1 MKGIVM
7 EDLQESTNSHD
18 KLCVAVPSRGR
29 PHNLKRLSEALS
41 KTCTGDYELLTR
53 LDLDDPKLDEYLK
66 IEDAH
71 KIIGERIFF
80 TLSLDELAKV
90 ALEKGFTHL
99 AILGDDV
106 LPETV
111 GWDEKMVHALDNKL
125 GVVYGSDGLERLH
138 GEDLPTH
145 VVVPIEMYKR
155 LGWIGLPGSRHLFC
169 DNAWR
174 ELGKLTQ
181 FIYLKD
187 VKLTH
192 LHRWNKTAPNDQTYE
207 EANDKVKRE
216 LDKKAFEHWRD
227 GEGLQ
232 QAKRALQ

>member
-1 MKGIVM
+1 MN
-7 EDLQESTNSHD
+7 T
-18 KLCVAVPSRGR
+18 KLAVAVPSRGR
-29 PHNLKRLSEALS
+29 PHNLKRLAKALRG
-41 KTCTGDYELLTR
+41 TCTGDYELLVR
-53 LDLDDPKLDEYLK
+53 IDADDITASEYLK
-66 IEDAH
+66 IKNADFTL
-71 KIIGERIFF
+71 GERIFF
-80 TLSLDELAKV
+80 TLSLDELAQI
-90 ALEKGFTHL
+90 ALERGFTHL

-111 GWDEKMVHALDNKL
+111 GWDEKMIQALDNKL
-125 GVVYGSDGLERLH
+125 GVVYGSDGLEHLH
-138 GEDLPTH
+138 GKDLPTH

-192 LHRWNKTAPNDQTYE
+192 LHRWNKKAPNDKTYE

-216 LDKKAFEHWRD
+216 LDKKAFEDWRD

-232 QAKRALQ
+232 QAKKALR

>member
-1 MKGIVM
+1 MKLAI
-7 EDLQESTNSHD
+7 T
-18 KLCVAVPSRGR
+18 VPSRGR
-29 PHNLKRLSEALS
+29 PHNLRRLSEALN
-41 KTCTGDYELLTR
+41 KTCTGDYELLAR
-53 LDLDDPKLDEYLK
+53 IDSDDPKASEYLDIK
-66 IEDAH
+66 DAQI
-71 KIIGERIFF
+71 IIGDRIFF
-80 TLSLDELAKV
+80 TLSLDELAQN
-90 ALEKGFTHL
+90 ALEIGFTHL

-106 LPETV
+106 LPETI
-111 GWDEKMVHALDNKL
+111 GWDEKMIQALNNKL

-216 LDKKAFEHWRD
+216 LDKKAFEDWRD

-232 QAKRALQ
+232 QAKKALQ

>member
-1 MKGIVM
+1 MN
-7 EDLQESTNSHD
+7 T
-18 KLCVAVPSRGR
+18 KLAVTVPSRGR
-29 PHNLKRLSEALS
+29 PNNLKRLAEAL
-41 KTCTGDYELLTR
+41 KDTCTGDYELLAR
-53 LDLDDPKLDEYLK
+53 IDADDPTANEYLK
-66 IEDAH
+66 LKDVDITMGD
-71 KIIGERIFF
+71 RIFF
-80 TLSLDELAKV
+80 TLSLDELAQK
-90 ALEKGFTHL
+90 ALDQGFTHL

-111 GWDEKMVHALDNKL
+111 GWDEKMIKALNGKL
-125 GVVYGSDGLERLH
+125 GVVYGSDGLEHLH
-138 GEDLPTH
+138 GVELPTH

-192 LHRWNKTAPNDQTYE
+192 LHRWNKSAPNDQTYE

-216 LDKKAFEHWRD
+216 LDKQAFEAWRD
-227 GEGLQ
+227 GEGLEK
-232 QAKRALQ
+232 ARKALQ

>member
-1 MKGIVM
+1 MK
-7 EDLQESTNSHD
+7 T
-18 KLCVAVPSRGR
+18 KLAVAVPSRGR
-29 PHNLKRLSEALS
+29 PHSLKRLVKALEN
-41 KTCTGDYELLTR
+41 TCTGDYQLLAR
-53 LDLDDPKLDEYLK
+53 IDLDDPTVDEYK
-66 IEDAH
+66 NIENAEVIVGD
-71 KIIGERIFF
+71 RIFF
-80 TLSLDELAKV
+80 TLSLNELAKI
-90 ALEKGFTHL
+90 ALERGFTHI

-111 GWDEKMVHALDNKL
+111 GWDEKMIQALDNKL

-138 GEDLPTH
+138 GQDLPTH
-145 VVVPIEMYKR
+145 VVVPIEMYER

-181 FIYLKD
+181 FIYLSD

-192 LHRWNKTAPNDQTYE
+192 LHRWNRKAPNDQTYE
-207 EANDKVKRE
+207 EANDKEKRV
-216 LDKKAFEHWRD
+216 LDKKAFEDWRD

-232 QAKRALQ
+232 EAKRALA